1 MYILPLDTNFAD
13 FLSEDARWQKQAAAL
28 PHRGLTND
36 ADDVPAGTRRTAQQ
50 RAYMLE
56 RSTSNRVCPLCK
68 QFGRSNFL
76 HFLSGCTPL
85 QEEDQCYMAKV
96 RQVINLLDD
105 EDEQNSLEPE
115 VSNTEVVGSEVVPLP

>member
-1 MYILPLDTNFAD
+1 
-13 FLSEDARWQKQAAAL
+13 
-28 PHRGLTND
+28 
-36 ADDVPAGTRRTAQQ
+36 
-50 RAYMLE
+50 MLE

-76 HFLSGCTPL
+76 HFLSGCTHL